1 MNTTTLRNGLLV
13 VGAVAIPIV
22 ALVVIGT
29 ILNVL
34 APLAIT
40 AAIAFVLGRLSVN
53 FNLIEFVKK
62 QREQQQA
69 AAEAKTVEKAAA
81 VLQKTESVSA
91 KPAPKAAEK
100 TVEKAPAASAPA
112 PAEPKTRNDL
122 LDPTFEIKTPEQ
134 IEAEAKQ
141 REQELLQKAA
151 TPSPDSVAA
160 ALEERRKRLLGGKTE
175 GG

>member
-1 MNTTTLRNGLLV
+1 MNTTTLRNALLV
-13 VGAVAIPIV
+13 IGAVAIPIV
-22 ALVVIGT
+22 VLVVIGT
-29 ILNVL
+29 ILNIL
-34 APLAIT
+34 PTLAIT
-40 AAIAFVLGRLSVN
+40 AAVAFVLGRLSVN

-91 KPAPKAAEK
+91 KPAPKTA
-100 TVEKAPAASAPA
+100 EKAPAASASA
-112 PAEPKTRNDL
+112 PAEPQTRNDL
-122 LDPTFEIKTPEQ
+122 LDPSFEIKTPEQ

-160 ALEERRKRLLGGKTE
+160 ALEERRKRLLGGKAE

>member
-1 MNTTTLRNGLLV
+1 MNTTTLRNALLV
-13 VGAVAIPIV
+13 IGAVAIPIV

-62 QREQQQA
+62 QREQQKA
-69 AAEAKTVEKAAA
+69 AAEAKVVDQAAA
-81 VLQKTESVSA
+81 VLQKTETVSA

-100 TVEKAPAASAPA
+100 SAPAAAPA
-112 PAEPKTRNDL
+112 PAEQPQTRNDL

-134 IEAEAKQ
+134 IEAEAKR
-141 REQELLQKAA
+141 REQELMQKTT
-151 TPSPDSVAA
+151 TPNPDSVAA

>member
-1 MNTTTLRNGLLV
+1 MNTTTLRNALLV

-40 AAIAFVLGRLSVN
+40 AAVAFVLGRLSVN
-53 FNLIEFVKK
+53 FNLIEFIKK

-81 VLQKTESVSA
+81 VLQKTETVSA
-91 KPAPKAAEK
+91 KPAPKTA
-100 TVEKAPAASAPA
+100 EKAPAAAAPP

-141 REQELLQKAA
+141 REQELMQRTV
-151 TPSPDSVAA
+151 TPSADSVAA
-160 ALEERRKRLLGGKTE
+160 ALEERRKRLLGSKPE
-175 GG
+175 GES